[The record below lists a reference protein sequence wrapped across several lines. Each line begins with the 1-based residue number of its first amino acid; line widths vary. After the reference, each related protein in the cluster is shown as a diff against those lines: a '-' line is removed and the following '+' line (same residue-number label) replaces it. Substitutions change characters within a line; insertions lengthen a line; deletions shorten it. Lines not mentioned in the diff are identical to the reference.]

1 MADVPVSNVPYDPT
15 AEQHAPQA
23 NGYLT
28 PDQMEQNA
36 PADLEE
42 KDIEGVFGGK
52 VRIRS
57 LSAHQSAKVDSA
69 GFKMKPSG
77 NGVVVTI
84 SDAHLL
90 KFQLGVINPDLSQDP
105 NRVMRLYQQS
115 GKSFRRVLDAIDEI
129 SGTSDDSL
137 RDAEAAFQGSEET

>member
-28 PDQMEQNA
+28 GDQMEQNA
-36 PADLEE
+36 PRDLVE
-42 KDIEGVFGGK
+42 KDVEGVFGGK

-57 LSAHQSAKVDSA
+57 LSAHQAAKVDSA

-77 NGVVVTI
+77 SGVVVTI
-84 SDAHLL
+84 TDAQLL

-115 GKSFRRVLDAIDEI
+115 GPSFRKVLDAIDEI
-129 SGTSDDSL
+129 SGTNENEL
-137 RDAEAAFQGSEET
+137 RDAEAAFQGSESG